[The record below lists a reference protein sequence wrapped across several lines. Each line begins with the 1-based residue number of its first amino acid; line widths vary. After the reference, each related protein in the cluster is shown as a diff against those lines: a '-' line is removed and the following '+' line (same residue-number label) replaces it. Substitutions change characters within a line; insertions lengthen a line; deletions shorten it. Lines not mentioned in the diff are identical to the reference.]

1 MRTREGVCLGNHP
14 HVVTTRIR
22 PRYNSRVSKPIPSAT
37 PELNRLRPAAALIPI
52 IEAGL
57 IDSKLPIER
66 AALMA
71 SFCEWA
77 TESLSD
83 DPEAVRLA
91 ETVTS
96 GLKRIKMALRP
107 AP

>member
-1 MRTREGVCLGNHP
+1 M
-14 HVVTTRIR
+14 
-22 PRYNSRVSKPIPSAT
+22 
-37 PELNRLRPAAALIPI
+37 
-52 IEAGL
+52 

-83 DPEAVRLA
+83 DPEAVSLA

>member
-1 MRTREGVCLGNHP
+1 M
-14 HVVTTRIR
+14 
-22 PRYNSRVSKPIPSAT
+22 
-37 PELNRLRPAAALIPI
+37 
-52 IEAGL
+52 